1 VVIGEILVGI
11 VFGKGALSKKVKG
24 QPLSIALAESTVE
37 IFHRSRSSSNL
48 FWSLFFGEN
57 VAKINFSQKDKDL
70 YNYIIDIRKIIEEI
84 IAQRL
89 TNGDA

>member
-1 VVIGEILVGI
+1 LHDGEVVIGEILVGI
-11 VFGKGALSKKVKG
+11 VFGKGALSKKVKN

-57 VAKINFSQKDKDL
+57 VAKINFSKKDKDL
-70 YNYIIDIRKIIEEI
+70 YNYII
-84 IAQRL
+84 
-89 TNGDA
+89 

>member
-1 VVIGEILVGI
+1 MYWIVFGKVDRANQGIRYRFCYVEKKYFDFKVLHDGEVVIGEILVGI

-48 FWSLFFGEN
+48 FWSLFFG
-57 VAKINFSQKDKDL
+57 
-70 YNYIIDIRKIIEEI
+70 
-84 IAQRL
+84 
-89 TNGDA
+89 

>member
-1 VVIGEILVGI
+1 VLHDSEVVIGEILVGI
-11 VFGKGALSKKVKG
+11 VFGKGALNKKVKN

-57 VAKINFSQKDKDL
+57 VGKINFSKKDKDL
-70 YNYIIDIRKIIEEI
+70 YNYII
-84 IAQRL
+84 
-89 TNGDA
+89 